1 MFTLFHSFTMKL
13 IGNKRRHLAVRS
25 RLAVDDQETHGQ
37 YAIGEIAGI
46 TRVGG
51 VNYVTSLGIAARRD
65 EMTAEVRDL
74 RDKED
79 EKSKDK
85 SDDSDD

>member
-1 MFTLFHSFTMKL
+1 MKIL
-13 IGNKRRHLAVRS
+13 GNKRRHIALRS

-51 VNYVTSLGIAARRD
+51 VNYVTSIGLAARKD
-65 EMTAEVRDL
+65 EMSAEIRNL
-74 RDKED
+74 RDQEEVED
-79 EKSKDK
+79 KAKSDK
-85 SDDSDD
+85 SDD

>member
-1 MFTLFHSFTMKL
+1 MKIL
-13 IGNKRRHLAVRS
+13 GNKRRHIAVRS

-51 VNYVTSLGIAARRD
+51 VNYVTSVGIAARKD
-65 EMTAEVRDL
+65 EMSAEIRNL
-74 RDKED
+74 RDKEEVEAKD
-79 EKSKDK
+79 KDK
-85 SDDSDD
+85 SDD